1 VGVLILFAIIAALLY
16 RFRLSRYVQPI
27 LLPCAKRRKRGASVP
42 YQDSQVPN
50 ASMSTNL
57 LGPGVAVAG
66 FPEKQA
72 QRNSQRYSVASSQ
85 QPLTTKPPV
94 VQQPGAKMGVQP
106 GLLGVTRSASTAK
119 PKMIYIGRGRDPPSL
134 SAGLPIPPSPTASR
148 NSVSSMHTSEWATSR
163 PSSVGS
169 DMLSPG
175 TMAWPMPPSS
185 PATSSPVGSHPA
197 DRRW

>member
-1 VGVLILFAIIAALLY
+1 M
-16 RFRLSRYVQPI
+16 
-27 LLPCAKRRKRGASVP
+27 SV
-42 YQDSQVPN
+42 
-50 ASMSTNL
+50 NL

-66 FPEKQA
+66 LPQKQA

-85 QPLTTKPPV
+85 QPLATKPAGA
-94 VQQPGAKMGVQP
+94 QQPGANAGFQP
-106 GLLGVTRSASTAK
+106 GLLGVTRSASTAR

-169 DMLSPG
+169 ETLSPG
-175 TMAWPMPPSS
+175 TMAWPMPPCS
-185 PATSSPVGSHPA
+185 PATTSPVGSHPT